1 MTGKNRVVLPAL
13 LALGLISTNANAS
26 DPCASVLCLYG
37 KAVGQGGGSECSS
50 AEKDFFKNVEK
61 KKGKIRWG
69 KTFDLR
75 KNFLNQ
81 CSTADPAAISL
92 IMSKFGRVRG

>member
-37 KAVGQGGGSECSS
+37 KAVGQGGGSECRS
-50 AEKDFFKNVEK
+50 AEKDFFNILKK
-61 KKGKIRWG
+61 KKGSIRWI
-69 KTFDLR
+69 
-75 KNFLNQ
+75 LNQ
-81 CSTADPAAISL
+81 CSTADPAAISK
-92 IMSKFGRVRG
+92 IMSKFGRVKG

>member
-1 MTGKNRVVLPAL
+1 MKRICK
-13 LALGLISTNANAS
+13 GLIVIFTVSLFTAPTYAA
-26 DPCASVLCLYG
+26 DPCKSVFCLYG
-37 KAVGQGGGSECSS
+37 KAVGSSGGSECSS

-61 KKGKIRWG
+61 KIRWG

>member
-1 MTGKNRVVLPAL
+1 MKRICK
-13 LALGLISTNANAS
+13 GLIVIFTVSCFITPTYAA
-26 DPCASVLCLYG
+26 DPCKSVFCLYG
-37 KAVGQGGGSECSS
+37 KAVGSSGGSECSS